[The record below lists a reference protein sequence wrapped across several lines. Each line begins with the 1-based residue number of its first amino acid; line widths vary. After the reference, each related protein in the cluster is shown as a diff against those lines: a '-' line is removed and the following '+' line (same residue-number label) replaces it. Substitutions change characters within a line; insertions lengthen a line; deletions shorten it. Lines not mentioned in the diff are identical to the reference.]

1 MTPAVAQS
9 EPMQWILQE
18 FEDTHKLAAALDRLG
33 IPYTTHKVVP
43 FVGDLI
49 PEPEIEDPN
58 NVVMF
63 GSYGLWRNAERHGYR
78 PGVFKLR
85 PFVQEKP
92 WQPFMLNGPDAVFL
106 RVAEIPSQLLGDE
119 LWFVRPVSDS
129 KELPGKVLSVS
140 EMRDVA
146 EKVLSLDEHEIPLG
160 SLRHDTTLMF
170 TRPAKIF
177 KEWRV
182 WIVDDQVVT
191 YSLYKEGARVVYR
204 REIDGDASDFVE
216 QVIAINPGFA
226 SAYVMDICRTDDG
239 LKFLET
245 NCINAA
251 GFYEADVVK
260 LVAAL
265 EGLAAD

>member
-1 MTPAVAQS
+1 
-9 EPMQWILQE
+9 MQWILQE

-33 IPYTTHKVVP
+33 LPYTMHKVVP
-43 FVGDLI
+43 FVGDLL
-49 PEPEIEDPN
+49 PEPEIDDTN
-58 NVVMF
+58 NVMMF
-63 GSYGLWRNAERHGYR
+63 GSYSLWKNAEKNGYR

-85 PFVQEKP
+85 PFVYEEV

-106 RVAEIPSQLLGDE
+106 TVAEIPCRLLNDE
-119 LWFVRPVSDS
+119 LWFVRPVSDD
-129 KELPGKVLSVS
+129 KEQPGKVRSAK
-140 EMRDVA
+140 EMRDIA

-170 TRPAKIF
+170 TRPVSIF

-182 WIVDDQVVT
+182 WIVNDQVVT
-191 YSLYKEGARVVYR
+191 YSLYKEGTRVVYR
-204 REIDGDASDFVE
+204 REIERDALALVH
-216 QVIAINPGFA
+216 QMIAVNPRFA
-226 SAYVMDICRTDDG
+226 PAYVMDICRTGVG

-260 LVAAL
+260 LAAAID
-265 EGLAAD
+265 GVTAS